1 MISNLTWQLF
11 KSALKQYQGAIIG
24 GLIAVLCGGAIGW
37 FVHERITQSEIHGL
51 NVELR
56 QKEKAISGYEQERRE
71 AAERHVA
78 TLQAAER
85 HVATLQAALT
95 KFNTEQQHT
104 QDLEKKLHDTQL
116 KLTQTQ
122 QKLEERIDE
131 AVKRDGHPNCF
142 GDNGLQLYTEA
153 LGY

>member
-56 QKEKAISGYEQERRE
+56 QKEKAISGYEQEKRE

-78 TLQAAER
+78 TLQAA
-85 HVATLQAALT
+85 LS
-95 KFNTEQQHT
+95 KFNTEQRRT
-104 QDLEKKLHDTQL
+104 QDLEKNLHDTQL

-122 QKLEERIDE
+122 QKLKERIDE
-131 AVKRDGHPNCF
+131 AVQRDGHPNCF
-142 GDNGLQLYTEA
+142 GDNGLQFYTEA